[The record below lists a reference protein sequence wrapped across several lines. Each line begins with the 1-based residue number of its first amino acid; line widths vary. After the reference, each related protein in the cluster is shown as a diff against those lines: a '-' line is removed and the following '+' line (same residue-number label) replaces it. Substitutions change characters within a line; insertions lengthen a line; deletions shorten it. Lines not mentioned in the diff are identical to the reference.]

1 VIASSIRRAG
11 LAALAALLGCATA
24 GTTSG
29 SATSA
34 ARTAPD
40 DGDLWNLTPADA
52 VSIAEIDMAAL
63 SRSPWSRTLVTG
75 GFAEDRADR
84 LRDFGYDVF
93 ADVERLLV
101 AGTEGGASGTE
112 SLTVAR
118 GRFDEE
124 RVSNSFLAS
133 TPGAAAG
140 RWRESPLWEGR
151 GRALALVTSRTLVQG
166 TPEAVR
172 GAIDAAWG
180 VAPDAHGG
188 PLAELRR
195 VLDQGPPRPAPPA
208 LTLLLVLT
216 DQMKARAAGFV
227 DVPDGLR
234 RVGARLDLGRDLDL
248 DVRALLD
255 GPPQAEAAAD
265 IWRASLRDL
274 GKQRLLLALGLGP
287 IVQGASVKAEG
298 AQARVRVHIP
308 ESKREGLSD
317 RLLLILQQLVQSKP
331 KAAPP

>member
-1 VIASSIRRAG
+1 VIASSRARI
-11 LAALAALLGCATA
+11 APVVALLVAGCATA
-24 GTTSG
+24 APTTGGTT
-29 SATSA
+29 AA

-40 DGDLWNLTPADA
+40 DGDLWNLAPTGA

-101 AGTEGGASGTE
+101 AGTEGGAGGTE

-133 TPGAAAG
+133 TPGATAG

-188 PLAELRR
+188 QLAELRR
-195 VLDQGPPRPAPPA
+195 VLDQGPPRPSPPA

-216 DQMKARAAGFV
+216 DQMKARAAGVV

-234 RVGARLDLGRDLDL
+234 RVGARLDLGQDLDL

-287 IVQGASVKAEG
+287 VVQGASVKAEG
-298 AQARVRVHIP
+298 PQVRVRVHIP
-308 ESKREGLSD
+308 DSKREGLSE
-317 RLLLILQQLVQSKP
+317 RLLLILRQLVQNRP
-331 KAAPP
+331 APAQP